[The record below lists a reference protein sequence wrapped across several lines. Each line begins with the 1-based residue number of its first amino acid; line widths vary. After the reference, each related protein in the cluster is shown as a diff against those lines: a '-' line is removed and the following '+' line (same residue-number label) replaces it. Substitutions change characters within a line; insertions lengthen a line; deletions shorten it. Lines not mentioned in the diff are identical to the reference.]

1 MSHRHADDRLALKA
15 AADAGRQLA
24 QPGHPWDNTT
34 SLGRPQIIVYGD
46 LTTHTTI
53 DAVEEPAT
61 HILGQMAARRATQLL
76 AGRAV
81 PSGSGCC
88 RRGGRA
94 RCAGTRGSG
103 TGRSEESMFT
113 QGRN

>member
-1 MSHRHADDRLALKA
+1 MSHHHADDRLALKA

-53 DAVEEPAT
+53 DAVEEPASSKT
-61 HILGQMAARRATQLL
+61 G
-76 AGRAV
+76 AGRSREDEFYFV
-81 PSGSGCC
+81 
-88 RRGGRA
+88 
-94 RCAGTRGSG
+94 
-103 TGRSEESMFT
+103 
-113 QGRN
+113 